1 MIREREILGV
11 AGVAGNGQQELCE
24 TLVGLRKV
32 ESGAIRVNNEELT
45 NSIPKT
51 FIDKGIHYIPAD
63 RKGTGLVPNMNVSE
77 NSILKRYWSRPVSKK
92 GFIDWKEV
100 FSFARGLV
108 SRYNVSTPS
117 MGTPVR
123 NLSGGN
129 LQKLMLGRELSDSP
143 IAILAVHPTWGLDV
157 AATKFVREQLLAARE
172 AGCAVLLV
180 SEDLDELLA
189 MSDRL
194 AVMCKGEIMGILDSP
209 AETPVEA
216 IGLMMAGTP
225 AEEALAS
232 APRGGEKS

>member
-1 MIREREILGV
+1 MIREQEILGV

-77 NSILKRYWSRPVSKK
+77 NSILKRYWSRAVSKK

-117 MGTPVR
+117 METPVR

-172 AGCAVLLV
+172 AGCAFCWFRGSRRTPFHERPPL
-180 SEDLDELLA
+180 
-189 MSDRL
+189 
-194 AVMCKGEIMGILDSP
+194 VMCKGEIMGILGSACGDACES
-209 AETPVEA
+209 